1 MKTQIPSVWDV
12 EQARA
17 CFPVLQRMHPN
28 GSPLAYLDNA
38 ATTHKPL
45 VVLEAMDQC
54 YRAYYANVH
63 RGIHF
68 LSEESSAAYEDA
80 RIEVAKFLHAQRP
93 EEVVFTSG
101 CTGSINLV
109 AHSWGNS
116 HVGPG
121 DTLVVTEMEH
131 HANLVPWFQLAQRT
145 GAKTVMVPVLQDG
158 HLDLE
163 RLEAILATGPKL
175 LAISALSNVLGIA
188 NPISELV
195 LMARQYGVTVLVDA
209 AQAVAHHAID
219 VGQWGADFVVFSA
232 HKMMGPTGIGVL
244 WGRHQLLQQMQP
256 FLGGGGMIDEVFRD
270 GFTAGEVPTR
280 FEAGTPPIVEAI
292 GLAIACREMSRWF
305 AQGVELH
312 VRQLV
317 DEAWQRLSALDGV
330 SILGPEADARHS
342 LISFT
347 VEGVHAHDVAQML
360 DRVGVA
366 VRAGH
371 HCAMPLHE
379 RFQIAASCRA
389 SFFGYNRLE
398 EVERLVEGLRESMV
412 RFRDRKQ
419 VGRQR
424 TDRQRTDRDGTGK
437 KIGDQGQAS

>member
-1 MKTQIPSVWDV
+1 LS
-12 EQARA
+12 
-17 CFPVLQRMHPN
+17 
-28 GSPLAYLDNA
+28 YLDNA
-38 ATTHKPL
+38 ATTHKPQ

-80 RIEVAKFLHAQRP
+80 RVEVAKFLHAHRA

-101 CTGSINLV
+101 CTGAINLV

-131 HANLVPWFQLAQRT
+131 HANLVPWFQLALRN
-145 GAKTVMVPVLQDG
+145 GAKTVMVPVLEDG

-163 RLEAILATGPKL
+163 RLDAILATRPKL
-175 LAISALSNVLGIA
+175 LAISALSNVLGVA

-195 LMARQYGVTVLVDA
+195 MKARQFGVTVLVDA
-209 AQAVAHHAID
+209 AQAVAHHPID
-219 VGQWGADFVVFSA
+219 VRQWDADFVVFSA

-292 GLAIACREMSRWF
+292 GLAAACREMNRWF
-305 AQGVELH
+305 AEGVEQH

-317 DEAWQRLSALDGV
+317 DNAWQQLAQLDGV
-330 SILGPEADARHS
+330 SILGPEAGSRHS
-342 LISFT
+342 LVSFT
-347 VEGVHAHDVAQML
+347 VHGVHAHDVAQML

-379 RFQIAASCRA
+379 RYHIAASCRA
-389 SFFGYNRLE
+389 SFFGYNRPE
-398 EVERLVEGLRESMV
+398 EVDRLVEGLREAMI
-412 RFRDRKQ
+412 RFRDGKRSA
-419 VGRQR
+419 RQR
-424 TDRQRTDRDGTGK
+424 TEK
-437 KIGDQGQAS
+437 KPFDEGRAS

>member
-1 MKTQIPSVWDV
+1 MKTQIPPVWDA
-12 EQARA
+12 ERARE
-17 CFPVLQRMHPN
+17 CFPVLQRLHPN
-28 GSPLAYLDNA
+28 GASLAYLDNA
-38 ATTHKPL
+38 ATTHKPQI
-45 VVLEAMDQC
+45 VLEAMDQC

-80 RIEVAKFLHAQRP
+80 RREVANFLHAHRA

-101 CTGSINLV
+101 CTAAINLV
-109 AHSWGNS
+109 AHGWGNS

-121 DTLVVTEMEH
+121 DTIVVTEMEH
-131 HANLVPWFQLAQRT
+131 HANLVPWFQLAQRS
-145 GAKTVMVPVLQDG
+145 GAKTVMVPVFEDG

-175 LAISALSNVLGIA
+175 LAISALSNVLGVA

-195 LMARQYGVTVLVDA
+195 SKARQYGVTVLVDA
-209 AQAVAHHAID
+209 AQAVAHHPID
-219 VGQWGADFVVFSA
+219 VGRWGADFVVFSG

-244 WGRHQLLQQMQP
+244 WGRHQQLEQMEP

-292 GLAIACREMSRWF
+292 GLAAACREMSRWF
-305 AQGVELH
+305 AEGVEHH
-312 VRQLV
+312 VRHLV
-317 DEAWQRLSALDGV
+317 DDAWQRLTLLDGV
-330 SILGPEADARHS
+330 SILGPEASSRHS

-347 VEGVHAHDVAQML
+347 VQGVHAHDVAQML

-379 RFQIAASCRA
+379 RYQIAASCRA
-389 SFFGYNRLE
+389 SFFGYNRFE
-398 EVERLVEGLRESMV
+398 EVERLVEGLREAMV
-412 RFRDRKQ
+412 RFRDGKRL
-419 VGRQR
+419 GRQR
-424 TDRQRTDRDGTGK
+424 TSRSELGK
-437 KIGDQGQAS
+437 RPVDEVQDS

>member
-1 MKTQIPSVWDV
+1 MKTQIPPVWDA
-12 EQARA
+12 ERARE
-17 CFPVLQRMHPN
+17 CFPVLQRLHPN
-28 GSPLAYLDNA
+28 GASLAYLDNA
-38 ATTHKPL
+38 ATTHKPQI
-45 VVLEAMDQC
+45 VLEAMDQC

-80 RIEVAKFLHAQRP
+80 RREVANFLHAHRA

-101 CTGSINLV
+101 CTAAINLV
-109 AHSWGNS
+109 AHGWGNS

-121 DTLVVTEMEH
+121 DTIVVTEMEH
-131 HANLVPWFQLAQRT
+131 HANLVPWFQLAQRS
-145 GAKTVMVPVLQDG
+145 GATTVMVPVLEDG

-175 LAISALSNVLGIA
+175 LAISALSNVLGVA

-195 LMARQYGVTVLVDA
+195 SKARHYGVTVLVDA
-209 AQAVAHHAID
+209 AQAVAHHPID
-219 VGQWGADFVVFSA
+219 VGRWGADFVVFSG

-244 WGRHQLLQQMQP
+244 WGRHQQLEQMEP

-292 GLAIACREMSRWF
+292 GLAAACREMSRWF
-305 AQGVELH
+305 AEGVEHH
-312 VRQLV
+312 VRHLV
-317 DEAWQRLSALDGV
+317 DDAWQRLTLLDGV
-330 SILGPEADARHS
+330 SILGPEASSRHS

-347 VEGVHAHDVAQML
+347 VQGVHAHDVAQML

-379 RFQIAASCRA
+379 RYQIAASCRA
-389 SFFGYNRLE
+389 SFFGYNRFE
-398 EVERLVEGLRESMV
+398 EVERLVEGLREAMV
-412 RFRDRKQ
+412 RFRDGKRL
-419 VGRQR
+419 GRQR
-424 TDRQRTDRDGTGK
+424 AGRSELGK
-437 KIGDQGQAS
+437 RPVDEVQDS

>member
-1 MKTQIPSVWDV
+1 
-12 EQARA
+12 
-17 CFPVLQRMHPN
+17 
-28 GSPLAYLDNA
+28 
-38 ATTHKPL
+38 
-45 VVLEAMDQC
+45 
-54 YRAYYANVH
+54 
-63 RGIHF
+63 
-68 LSEESSAAYEDA
+68 
-80 RIEVAKFLHAQRP
+80 
-93 EEVVFTSG
+93 
-101 CTGSINLV
+101 
-109 AHSWGNS
+109 
-116 HVGPG
+116 
-121 DTLVVTEMEH
+121 MEH

-158 HLDLE
+158 RLDLE

-330 SILGPEADARHS
+330 SILGPDADARHS

>member
-1 MKTQIPSVWDV
+1 MKSQIASAWDA
-12 EQARA
+12 ERARVA
-17 CFPVLQRMHPN
+17 FPVLQRLHPN

-38 ATTHKPL
+38 ATTHKPQ

-80 RIEVAKFLHAQRP
+80 RMEVGNFLHADRV

-101 CTGSINLV
+101 CTGAINLV

-145 GAKTVMVPVLQDG
+145 GARTVMVPVLEDG

-163 RLEAILATGPKL
+163 RLEKILATGPKM
-175 LAISALSNVLGIA
+175 LAISALSNVLGVA

-195 LMARQYGVTVLVDA
+195 QKARQFGVTVLVDA
-209 AQAVAHHAID
+209 AQAVAHHPID
-219 VGQWGADFVVFSA
+219 VRHWGADFVVFSA

-244 WGRHQLLQQMQP
+244 WGRHELLQRMQP

-270 GFTAGEVPTR
+270 GFTAGEVPSR

-292 GLAIACREMSRWF
+292 GLAAACREMRRWF
-305 AQGVELH
+305 AEGVEVH
-312 VRQLV
+312 VQQLV
-317 DEAWQRLSALDGV
+317 DDAWRRLSSLDGV
-330 SILGPEADARHS
+330 SILGPESGLRHS

-347 VEGVHAHDVAQML
+347 VQGVHAHDVAQML

-379 RFQIAASCRA
+379 RYKIAASCRA
-389 SFFGYNRLE
+389 SFFGYNRFE
-398 EVERLVEGLRESMV
+398 EVERLAEGLREAIV
-412 RFRDRKQ
+412 RFRDRRRS
-419 VGRQR
+419 GRQR
-424 TDRQRTDRDGTGK
+424 NGRHELGTRPV
-437 KIGDQGQAS
+437 DDVQDS

>member
-1 MKTQIPSVWDV
+1 MKTQIPPVWDA
-12 EQARA
+12 ERARE
-17 CFPVLQRMHPN
+17 CFPVLQRLHPN
-28 GSPLAYLDNA
+28 GASLAYLDNA
-38 ATTHKPL
+38 ATTHKPQI
-45 VVLEAMDQC
+45 VLEAMDQC

-80 RIEVAKFLHAQRP
+80 RREVANFLHAHRA

-101 CTGSINLV
+101 CTAAINLV
-109 AHSWGNS
+109 AHGWGNS

-121 DTLVVTEMEH
+121 DTIVVTEMEH
-131 HANLVPWFQLAQRT
+131 HANLVPWFQLAQRS
-145 GAKTVMVPVLQDG
+145 GAKTVMVPVLEDG

-175 LAISALSNVLGIA
+175 LAISALSNVLGVA

-195 LMARQYGVTVLVDA
+195 SKARQYGVTVLVDA
-209 AQAVAHHAID
+209 AQAVAHHPID
-219 VGQWGADFVVFSA
+219 VGRWGADFVVFSG

-244 WGRHQLLQQMQP
+244 WGRHQQLEQMEP
-256 FLGGGGMIDEVFRD
+256 FLGGGGTIDEVFRD

-292 GLAIACREMSRWF
+292 GLAAACREMSRWF
-305 AQGVELH
+305 AEGVEQH
-312 VRQLV
+312 VRHLV
-317 DEAWQRLSALDGV
+317 DDAWQRLTLLDGV
-330 SILGPEADARHS
+330 SILGPEASSRHS

-347 VEGVHAHDVAQML
+347 VQGVHAHDVAQML

-379 RFQIAASCRA
+379 RYQIAASCRA
-389 SFFGYNRLE
+389 SFFGYNRFE
-398 EVERLVEGLRESMV
+398 EVERLVEGLREAMV
-412 RFRDRKQ
+412 RFRDGKRL
-419 VGRQR
+419 GRQR
-424 TDRQRTDRDGTGK
+424 AGRSELGK
-437 KIGDQGQAS
+437 RPVDEVQDS

>member
-1 MKTQIPSVWDV
+1 MKTQIPPAWDA
-12 EQARA
+12 ERARE
-17 CFPVLQRMHPN
+17 CFPVLQRLHPN
-28 GSPLAYLDNA
+28 GASLAYLDNA
-38 ATTHKPL
+38 ATTHKPQ

-80 RIEVAKFLHAQRP
+80 RMELANFLHAHRA

-101 CTGSINLV
+101 CTAAINLV
-109 AHSWGNS
+109 AHGWGNS

-121 DTLVVTEMEH
+121 DTIVVTEMEH
-131 HANLVPWFQLAQRT
+131 HANLVPWFQLAQRS
-145 GAKTVMVPVLQDG
+145 GAKTVMVPLLEDG

-175 LAISALSNVLGIA
+175 LAISALSNVLGVA

-195 LMARQYGVTVLVDA
+195 TKARQNGVTVLVDA
-209 AQAVAHHAID
+209 AQAVAHHPID
-219 VGQWGADFVVFSA
+219 VRRWGADFVVFSG

-244 WGRHQLLQQMQP
+244 WGRHERLEQMEP

-292 GLAIACREMSRWF
+292 GLAAACREMSRWF
-305 AQGVELH
+305 AEGVELH
-312 VRQLV
+312 VRHLV
-317 DEAWQRLSALDGV
+317 DDAWKRLTLLDGV
-330 SILGPEADARHS
+330 SILGPESSSRHS
-342 LISFT
+342 LVSFT
-347 VEGVHAHDVAQML
+347 VQGVHAHDVAQML

-379 RFQIAASCRA
+379 RYQIAASCRA
-389 SFFGYNRLE
+389 SFFGYNRFE
-398 EVERLVEGLRESMV
+398 EVERLVEGLREAMV
-412 RFRDRKQ
+412 KFRDGKRL
-419 VGRQR
+419 GRQR
-424 TDRQRTDRDGTGK
+424 TGRGELGK
-437 KIGDQGQAS
+437 KPVDEVQGS